1 MRQITLITGASD
13 GIGAELA
20 RIMARD
26 GHDLALV
33 ARRRDRLEAL
43 ADEIA
48 AQGRPRPLV
57 LPCDL
62 SIPAALDDLEA
73 QLLAANAQVAWLVN
87 NAGFGLNGAVASLD
101 RGSQLDMID
110 LNIRALTD
118 LTLRF
123 LPQISKARGGLLQ
136 VASIAAFL
144 PGPHMAVYYAT
155 KAYVLSFSEALAQ
168 ELKAKGVRV
177 SVLCPGPTSTGFQKR
192 AGLDAALFD
201 AMHPMNA
208 RTVAQAGYKG
218 LMARQR
224 VIVPGFVN
232 KASRVLAGLTP
243 RALLLP
249 LLQRLQEGR
258 KA

>member
-13 GIGAELA
+13 GIGTELA
-20 RIMARD
+20 RLMARD

-33 ARRRDRLEAL
+33 ARRGDRLEAL

-57 LPCDL
+57 LPGDL
-62 SIPAALDDLEA
+62 SSPAARDALES
-73 QLLAANAQVAWLVN
+73 QLLAAHAQVAWLVN
-87 NAGFGLNGAVASLD
+87 NAGFGLHGPTARLD
-101 RGSQLDMID
+101 RALQLDMID
-110 LNIRALTD
+110 LNIHALTD

-123 LPQISKARGGLLQ
+123 LPQISAARGGLLQ

-144 PGPHMAVYYAT
+144 PGPNMAVYYAT

-168 ELKAKGVRV
+168 EMKEKGVRV

-208 RTVAQAGYKG
+208 RDVAQAGYAG
-218 LMARQR
+218 LMVGQR
-224 VIVPGFVN
+224 VIVPGWMN

-243 RALLLP
+243 HALLLP
-249 LLQRLQEGR
+249 LVQRLQERR

>member
-13 GIGAELA
+13 GIGTELA
-20 RIMARD
+20 RLMARD

-62 SIPAALDDLEA
+62 SSPAARDALES
-73 QLLAANAQVAWLVN
+73 QLLAAHAQVAWLVN
-87 NAGFGLNGAVASLD
+87 NAGFGLHGPTARLD
-101 RGSQLDMID
+101 SALQLDMID
-110 LNIRALTD
+110 LNIHALTD

-123 LPQISKARGGLLQ
+123 LPQISAARGGLLH

-144 PGPHMAVYYAT
+144 PGPNMAVYYAT
-155 KAYVLSFSEALAQ
+155 KAYVLSFSEALA
-168 ELKAKGVRV
+168 
-177 SVLCPGPTSTGFQKR
+177 
-192 AGLDAALFD
+192 FD

-208 RTVAQAGYKG
+208 RDVAQAGYAG
-218 LMARQR
+218 LMVGQR
-224 VIVPGFVN
+224 VIVPGWMN

-243 RALLLP
+243 HALLLP
-249 LLQRLQEGR
+249 LVQRLQERR

>member
-20 RIMARD
+20 RIMERE

-33 ARRRDRLEAL
+33 ARRRDRLEML

-62 SIPAALDDLEA
+62 SAPAALDALEA
-73 QLLAANAQVAWLVN
+73 KIIAANARVAWLVN
-87 NAGFGLNGAVASLD
+87 NAGFGLHGATASLD
-101 RGSQLDMID
+101 RALQLDMID

-123 LPQISKARGGLLQ
+123 LPQISMARGGLLQ

-144 PGPHMAVYYAT
+144 PGPNMAVYYAT

-168 ELKAKGVRV
+168 EVKAKGVRV
-177 SVLCPGPTSTGFQKR
+177 SVLCPGPTSTGFQQR
-192 AGLDAALFD
+192 AGLDAARFD
-201 AMHPMNA
+201 ALRPMSA
-208 RTVAQAGYKG
+208 RDVAQAGYAG
-218 LMARQR
+218 LMAGQR
-224 VIVPGFVN
+224 VIVPGFRN
-232 KASRVLAGLTP
+232 KAARVLAGLTP

-249 LLQRLQEGR
+249 LVQRLQESR